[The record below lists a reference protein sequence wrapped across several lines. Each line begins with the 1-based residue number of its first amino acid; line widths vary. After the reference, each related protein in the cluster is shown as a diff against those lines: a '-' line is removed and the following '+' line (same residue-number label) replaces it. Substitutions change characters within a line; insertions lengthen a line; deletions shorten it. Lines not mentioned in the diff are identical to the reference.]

1 MSWIKTLENFDKK
14 KYKPDIEQWHY
25 FLKNR
30 FNIHIDLKANRLNKG
45 YFKIIRDYESAK
57 NEEKNNGNRH
67 FSENNYMVLFPQYG
81 LRINCTKDF
90 IENIPLLA
98 NVFSGKWEEKP
109 YISHYYDKKLK
120 KVFQGPQIYIS
131 NLNLDMYIYQYD
143 HQNDDGKKNILESL
157 LSIST
162 DFY

>member
-1 MSWIKTLENFDKK
+1 MSWIKTLEDFDTKN
-14 KYKPDIEQWHY
+14 YKPNIQQWNY

-45 YFKIIRDYESAK
+45 YFKIIRDYDSART
-57 NEEKNNGNRH
+57 EENMNGNRN
-67 FSENNYMVLFPQYG
+67 FSGNNYMVLFPQYG

-98 NVFSGKWEEKP
+98 NVFSEKWEEKP

-120 KVFQGPQIYIS
+120 KVFQGPKIYIS
-131 NLNLDMYIYQYD
+131 TLNLDMYMYQYD
-143 HQNDDGKKNILESL
+143 HQNDEGKKNILESV
-157 LSIST
+157 LSISR

>member
-14 KYKPDIEQWHY
+14 KYKPDIEKWNY

-143 HQNDDGKKNILESL
+143 HQNDEGKKNILESL

>member
-1 MSWIKTLENFDKK
+1 
-14 KYKPDIEQWHY
+14 
-25 FLKNR
+25 
-30 FNIHIDLKANRLNKG
+30 
-45 YFKIIRDYESAK
+45 
-57 NEEKNNGNRH
+57 
-67 FSENNYMVLFPQYG
+67 MVLFPQYG

-157 LSIST
+157 LSFST